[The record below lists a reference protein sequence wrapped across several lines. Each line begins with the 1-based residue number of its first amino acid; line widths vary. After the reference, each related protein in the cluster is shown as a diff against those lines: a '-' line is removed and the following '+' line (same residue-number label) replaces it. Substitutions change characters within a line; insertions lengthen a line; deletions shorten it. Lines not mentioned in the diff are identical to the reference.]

1 MSRNIY
7 QRQDESSQGTYT
19 TRAMTGVDQV
29 YLLEAG
35 VIQVNTVYWRQDG
48 IGPGLQEAARD

>member
-1 MSRNIY
+1 MSRNVY

-35 VIQVNTVYWRQDG
+35 VDQVYLLESWSNPGKYG
-48 IGPGLQEAARD
+48 IL